1 MMLAAASPQS
11 LTPAGQ
17 VLGTAAIFAMTAA
30 AVFVGF
36 RPFVAMVRRRQ
47 LRYASVL
54 RTNLLLNVNPRTT
67 TILSA
72 VVVVAFGAI
81 GYALT
86 SSAAGA
92 MIAAGGGMF
101 LPGVVLHWL
110 QRRRRKRLEDQLV
123 NGIQTLVASV
133 QAGLNLVQAMQ
144 LIRSDGPAPLKQEF
158 AHLLREYEY
167 GVPLEDAMNNAAT
180 RIGSSDFGLLFSAL
194 RTHRERGGDLA
205 ETLGRIAQTIR
216 EVQRLQN
223 RVKTLTA
230 QGRAAARW
238 LSVMPVVVLAIFYF
252 LIPSSGI
259 KMLFTEDAGKLLLA
273 VILLL
278 NIVGYLGIKKVVS
291 IDI

>member
-1 MMLAAASPQS
+1 MLAAAPPQS
-11 LTPAGQ
+11 MTLAGQ
-17 VLGTAAIFAMTAA
+17 VLGTAAVFAITAA

-36 RPFVAMVRRRQ
+36 RPFVAMVRLRQ

-54 RTNLLLNVNPRTT
+54 RNNLLLNINPRTT

-72 VVVVAFGAI
+72 VVVAAFGAI
-81 GYALT
+81 GYAL
-86 SSAAGA
+86 SNSATGA
-92 MIAAGGGMF
+92 MVAAAGGMF
-101 LPGVVLHWL
+101 LPGMVLHWL
-110 QRRRRKRLEDQLV
+110 QRRRRGRLEEQLV
-123 NGIQTLVASV
+123 NGIQTLAASV
-133 QAGLNLVQAMQ
+133 QAGLNLVQAME
-144 LIRSDGPAPLKQEF
+144 LIRTDGPAPLKQEF

-167 GVPLEDAMNNAAT
+167 GVPLEEAMNNAAA

-259 KMLFTEDAGKLLLA
+259 KMLFTENAGKLLLA

-278 NIVGYLGIKKVVS
+278 NIAGYLGIKKVVS